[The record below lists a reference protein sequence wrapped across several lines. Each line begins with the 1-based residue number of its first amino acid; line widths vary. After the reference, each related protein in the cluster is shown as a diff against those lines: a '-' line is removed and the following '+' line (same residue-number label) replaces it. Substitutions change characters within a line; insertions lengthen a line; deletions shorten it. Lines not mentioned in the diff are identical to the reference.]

1 MGKNNNFIVTKVLLI
16 LRVCSFQGI
25 VKECSV
31 IVGLVLMHL
40 VLVCVS

>member
-1 MGKNNNFIVTKVLLI
+1 MGKKNNFIVTKVLLI

-40 VLVCVS
+40 ALVCVS